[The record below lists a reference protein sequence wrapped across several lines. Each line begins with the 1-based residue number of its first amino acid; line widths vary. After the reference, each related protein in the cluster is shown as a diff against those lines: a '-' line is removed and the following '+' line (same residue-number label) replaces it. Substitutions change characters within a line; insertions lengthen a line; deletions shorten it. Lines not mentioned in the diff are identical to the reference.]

1 MESDIALNLLWIV
14 PIVAWFATRNKS
26 QIVRSTITGASLG
39 LVITHASFGLHTL
52 HLVWPI
58 SEAFG
63 QLGFYSSYIHVKAGI
78 RVAIILQLV
87 SDHTPITD
95 DQRLLIGTV
104 NSLSWAIVYGTLGLL
119 LGYFKNGWNKKRR
132 NSVSSSENKM

>member
-1 MESDIALNLLWIV
+1 MESDIVLNLLWFV
-14 PIVAWFATRNKS
+14 PLVAWFATRNTS

-39 LVITHASFGLHTL
+39 LVITHASFGLHAL

-58 SEAFG
+58 SEVFG

-78 RVAIILQLV
+78 TVAIIFNLV

-95 DQRLLIGTV
+95 DKKLLITIV
-104 NSLSWAIVYGTLGLL
+104 NSISWAIAYGALGFLW
-119 LGYFKNGWNKKRR
+119 GCFRNRR
-132 NSVSSSENKM
+132 NTKQRNIKSSRQTS

>member
-39 LVITHASFGLHTL
+39 LVVTHASFGLHTL

-78 RVAIILQLV
+78 TIAIILNLV

-95 DQRLLIGTV
+95 DQKLLITIV
-104 NSLSWAIVYGTLGLL
+104 NSISWAIAYGALGFLW
-119 LGYFKNGWNKKRR
+119 GCFRNRR
-132 NSVSSSENKM
+132 NTRQRNSISTRQIT

>member
-1 MESDIALNLLWIV
+1 MDSDIYLNLLWFV
-14 PIVAWFATRNKS
+14 PLVVWFAMRTKP
-26 QIVRSTITGASLG
+26 QILRSAITGASLG
-39 LVITHASFGLHTL
+39 LVITHASFGLHAL

-78 RVAIILQLV
+78 TVAIIINLV

-95 DQRLLIGTV
+95 DQKLLIAIV
-104 NSLSWAIVYGTLGLL
+104 NSISWAIAYGALGFLW
-119 LGYFKNGWNKKRR
+119 GCFRNRR
-132 NSVSSSENKM
+132 NTK

>member
-1 MESDIALNLLWIV
+1 MESDIVLNLLWFV
-14 PIVAWFATRNKS
+14 PLAAWFATRHKS

-39 LVITHASFGLHTL
+39 LVITHASFGLHAL
-52 HLVWPI
+52 HLAWPI

-78 RVAIILQLV
+78 TVAIILNLV

-95 DQRLLIGTV
+95 DQKLLITIV
-104 NSLSWAIVYGTLGLL
+104 NSISWAIAYGALGFLW
-119 LGYFKNGWNKKRR
+119 GYFRYRR
-132 NSVSSSENKM
+132 DLKIRNTEATD